1 MVVTQEHAIQ
11 ILVGLQS
18 RVNVGP
24 YSKETKLVLEHNLE
38 IVAVSM
44 DTVAKEMI
52 IARVRTAILG
62 LVHNELVEWIW
73 ATPFSQAP
81 NLLG

>member
-1 MVVTQEHAIQ
+1 
-11 ILVGLQS
+11 
-18 RVNVGP
+18 VNVGP
-24 YSKETKLVLEHNLE
+24 YSKETKLVLGHNLE

-62 LVHNELVEWIW
+62 LVHNELVE
-73 ATPFSQAP
+73 
-81 NLLG
+81 